1 MRRRMTG
8 LFLAAVC
15 LLLAGCSPNYATKEQ
30 VIEYV
35 KNTISEDTAFVEQ
48 EGEHAYTFRSTE
60 RDLTFTACT
69 SADVV
74 NIDGTVMG
82 YTGEYSIYTDYDPKC
97 YALHQPEVDALLEK
111 HGFEV
116 LSRSDN
122 TERGEF
128 DKWFTIVLD
137 NSTADWDIRYAD
149 AFLNEL
155 RETVIQPEMAYHNGQ
170 ALEYYFE
177 VLYKIDD
184 QVYQRT
190 AGENYQNQIYPD
202 KEIDLH
208 EYLHPT
214 EMFVDKALANPYNGV
229 VIVLKSE
236 EE

>member
-8 LFLAAVC
+8 IVPAAMC
-15 LLLAGCSPNYATKEQ
+15 LLLAGCSPNYATREQ
-30 VIEYV
+30 VIEFV
-35 KNTISEDTAFVEQ
+35 KNNISEETELVSQTE
-48 EGEHAYTFRSTE
+48 EHAYAFRSTE
-60 RDLTFTACT
+60 RDLTFTAVT
-69 SADVV
+69 SAETV

-82 YTGEYSIYTDYDPKC
+82 YTGDHLIYTDYDPKC
-97 YALHQPEVDALLEK
+97 YAFHQPEVDALLEK
-111 HGFEV
+111 HGFGV

-137 NSTADWDIRYAD
+137 NSTADWDVRYAD

-155 RETVIQPEMAYHNGQ
+155 RETVIQPEAAYHNGQ

-184 QVYQRT
+184 QTYQRT
-190 AGENYQNQIYPD
+190 AGENYQNQVYPD
-202 KEIDLH
+202 TEIRLH
-208 EYLHPT
+208 EYLRPT
-214 EMFVDKALANPYNGV
+214 DMFVDKALANPYNGV
-229 VIVLKSE
+229 VIALKSE